1 MHEQQKPAPGSPEQ
15 QPAPPRRRSG
25 LARKVALI
33 GTGLVAGAALAGT
46 VSAQAATTSSSPTPT
61 ATSSTPAQPGGGG
74 QSGGT
79 ALAPGGSLSLTG
91 TVTAVGTSTV
101 TIKTASGTTAYTVT
115 SSSDIDKNG
124 EATLSAL
131 TVGDTV
137 SFSTTATGG
146 TVIDKLHAGNQQLDW
161 PQGAPGGSGQ
171 GGSGT
176 SGQQG

>member
-1 MHEQQKPAPGSPEQ
+1 MHEQQSPALDSLEH
-15 QPAPPRRRSG
+15 QPASPRRRSG

-33 GTGLVAGAALAGT
+33 GTGLVAGVALAGT
-46 VSAQAATTSSSPTPT
+46 VSAQASTSSASSTPT

-74 QSGGT
+74 QR
-79 ALAPGGSLSLTG
+79 GGSALSLTG
-91 TVTAVGTSTV
+91 TVTAVGTSSV
-101 TIKTASGTTAYTVT
+101 TIKTGSGTTVYSVT

-131 TVGDTV
+131 TVGDSV

-161 PQGAPGGSGQ
+161 PQGAPGGSAPGGSGQ

-176 SGQQG
+176 TGQQG